1 MNKKI
6 FIMPMAGDGIR
17 FKNKGYL
24 KPKPLINLGKS
35 VMFLEAAKSFGLS
48 QNWIFISRL
57 KKNKKEIE
65 TLVKSKTKN
74 SKIIY
79 LKKKTKGQADTIF
92 KAKNFIKNN
101 SANIYINSCD
111 LFFDYNKSELNSK
124 IKKYD
129 LIVFIN
135 KPNKI
140 NLNNTNKYGWV
151 KISKE
156 EIIKSTC
163 KKKVSNNPKK
173 DWIIIGSF
181 VFKNKFIFNLIL
193 TRLFKKNYKV
203 NNEYYLDTTI
213 EIALKLGL
221 KVSFVKV
228 NKYKSWGTPKELSY
242 FKNDTL

>member
-135 KPNKI
+135 KPNRI

-163 KKKVSNNPKK
+163 KKKSKQ
-173 DWIIIGSF
+173 
-181 VFKNKFIFNLIL
+181 
-193 TRLFKKNYKV
+193 
-203 NNEYYLDTTI
+203 
-213 EIALKLGL
+213 
-221 KVSFVKV
+221 
-228 NKYKSWGTPKELSY
+228 
-242 FKNDTL
+242 

>member
-135 KPNKI
+135 KPNRI

-228 NKYKSWGTPKELSY
+228 NKYKSWEHLR
-242 FKNDTL
+242 N